1 MTVSRR
7 TFLAGSMSAIAV
19 GVAGCSSSGSPS
31 SGSSRGAAGTGSA
44 VSRADVKGDLL
55 VWDFASPDL
64 AKVDDAAFKAL
75 YPNVNLKHVDQPSK
89 NYATLLQAALSA
101 GKGPDV
107 FYLHTSAGELTSFV
121 PALLD
126 ISDRITAD
134 QKKYLRGLP
143 AMSPNGD
150 SSKGIYG
157 LPFQNNGLQFY
168 FNKKLFSQAN
178 LDPTKPPTSWPALLD
193 ACAKLK
199 AAGIT
204 PISAGDGEQLQAT
217 QWFGVIAPMVLTISQ
232 TVAMASGSL
241 KYNSPQGKQIFQMY
255 LDLAH
260 GGNFEKS
267 WRSDGIFTQ
276 QPDNFASGKTAMTM
290 TLSNYVG
297 VFAAPLKDDLGVFKN
312 PGLTDSQHAHY
323 LPYGPG
329 QGICVSKRSGNPDA
343 AFAWASFKTSVAS
356 QRKDVDALSTANKLQ
371 RGALPTDSRVKPGPG
386 AIPAVK
392 QMVAALQSNPTHQ
405 PPASSKPA
413 VSTAMIQNS
422 GALVDGRMSLDKFLD
437 ALDQAQAG

>member
-7 TFLAGSMSAIAV
+7 TFLAGSLSALAV
-19 GVAGCSSSGSPS
+19 GAVGCSSS
-31 SGSSRGAAGTGSA
+31 SGSGTPGGRGGSAAGSTMPPA
-44 VSRADVKGDLL
+44 KVKGDLL
-55 VWDFASPDL
+55 VWDFASPEL
-64 AKVDDAAFKAL
+64 AKVDDAAFKAQ
-75 YPNVNLKHVDQPSK
+75 YPNVNVHHVDQPSK

-107 FYLHTSAGELTSFV
+107 FYLHTSGGELTSFV

-126 ISDRITAD
+126 ISDRITPD
-134 QKKYLRGLP
+134 QKKYLRGLDE
-143 AMSPNGD
+143 MSPGGD
-150 SSKGIYG
+150 ASKGIYG

-168 FNKKLFSQAN
+168 FNKKLFSKAG
-178 LDPTKPPTSWPALLD
+178 LDPAKPPTSWPGLLD

-217 QWFGVIAPMVLTISQ
+217 EWFGVISPMVLTIDQ
-232 TVAMASGSL
+232 TVAMSNGSL

-290 TLSNYVG
+290 ALSNYVG

-312 PGLTDSQHAHY
+312 PGLTDSQQAHY
-323 LPYGPG
+323 LPYAPG
-329 QGICVSKRSGNPDA
+329 QGICVSKRSRNPDA

-356 QRKDVDALSTANKLQ
+356 QQKDVDALSTANKLQ

-392 QMVAALQSNPTHQ
+392 QMVAALRSNPTHM
-405 PPASSKPA
+405 PPASSKPG

-422 GALVDGRMSLDKFLD
+422 GALVDGRMSLEKFLD